1 MKKLCRSLLMTPG
14 HDPRL
19 AEKAAASEADM
30 VWLELEDGVPLA
42 AKANAREQIVRSF
55 ADLDWRGKTRAVRL
69 NALDSGMA
77 EDDVRAVIGG
87 RPDAVVLSKTSGP
100 EDVIAIAQLLDSLGQ
115 DGADVRIWAMVETAL
130 AVVRIEHIA
139 TAHPRMQALILGAG
153 GLFADLG
160 VTNVAPGTVSSGA
173 TFGTGTALESTL
185 YARSR
190 VVFAARAFGL
200 VPIEGST
207 GSSGGQSSAGDDAY
221 LSALYSFRMGF
232 EGKLCG
238 RPQVVP
244 EVHRAWAPPPEDI
257 AWATKVRAAFATPG
271 GFQKIDGQVTL
282 GGPAIERAALILER
296 ATALG
301 LAQEALNT

>member
-1 MKKLCRSLLMTPG
+1 MKLRRSLLMTPG

-30 VWLELEDGVPLA
+30 VWLELEDGVALSEKPA
-42 AKANAREQIVRSF
+42 ARKQIVRSF
-55 ADLDWRGKTRAVRL
+55 AELDWGQKIKAVRL
-69 NALDSGMA
+69 NALDSGLA
-77 EDDVRAVIGG
+77 EDDVRAVIGA
-87 RPDAVVLSKTSGP
+87 RPDAVVLSKTDTP
-100 EDVIAIAQLLDSLGQ
+100 EDVVAVARLLDSLGA
-115 DGADVRIWAMVETAL
+115 DATDVRIWAMVETAM
-130 AVVRIEHIA
+130 AVVRIEQIA
-139 TAHPRMQALILGAG
+139 TAHPRLEALILGAG
-153 GLFADLG
+153 GLFGDLG
-160 VTNVAPGTVSSGA
+160 VTNVAPGNVWSGA
-173 TFGTGTALESTL
+173 TFGAGTALESTL

-200 VPIEGST
+200 LPIDGST
-207 GSSGGQSSAGDDAY
+207 GSGDGQSSAGDDAY
-221 LSALYSFRMGF
+221 RSALYSFRMGF

-244 EVHRAWAPPPEDI
+244 AVHRAWAPPAEDI
-257 AWATKVRAAFATPG
+257 EWARKVRAAFATPG

-301 LAQEALNT
+301 LMPEDR